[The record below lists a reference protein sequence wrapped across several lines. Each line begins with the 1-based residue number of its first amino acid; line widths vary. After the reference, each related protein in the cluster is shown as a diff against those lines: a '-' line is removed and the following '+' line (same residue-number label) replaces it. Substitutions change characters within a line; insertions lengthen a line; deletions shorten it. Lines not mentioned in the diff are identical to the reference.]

1 MSTALRTL
9 RLSTILAA
17 LTLGISVLLRGL
29 VSIRVA
35 KRFRRARRTVNR
47 AASATAKHYVLAM
60 IDGCKDLAHRLKQP
74 HTGTRGWIGVDL
86 DGTLAEYHGW
96 KGIEHIGSPVPA
108 MLARVKTWLEQG
120 IEVRVFTARV
130 CCPSKRRIAT
140 RAIGDWCERNGLPR
154 LAVTNAKDFQ
164 MIELWDDR
172 AVRVETNVGRR
183 TDERAAARPRRRQRR
198 SSPSA
203 PVPATRLLTAATK
216 AKPKTR
222 RPTGRQRTN
231 WQFGQRP

>member
-47 AASATAKHYVLAM
+47 AASATAKHYVLAI

-96 KGIEHIGSPVPA
+96 KGSEHIGSPLPA

-120 IEVRVFTARV
+120 IEVRVFD
-130 CCPSKRRIAT
+130 
-140 RAIGDWCERNGLPR
+140 RACVLSSQRTENCDAGDWR
-154 LAVTNAKDFQ
+154 LVRAKWPASSRRHQ
-164 MIELWDDR
+164 YQRLSDDR
-172 AVRVETNVGRR
+172 ALG
-183 TDERAAARPRRRQRR
+183 
-198 SSPSA
+198 
-203 PVPATRLLTAATK
+203 
-216 AKPKTR
+216 
-222 RPTGRQRTN
+222 
-231 WQFGQRP
+231 

>member
-9 RLSTILAA
+9 RLSTILAELA
-17 LTLGISVLLRGL
+17 GGISVLLRGL
-29 VSIRVA
+29 VSIRVP
-35 KRFRRARRTVNR
+35 KRFRRTVNR
-47 AASATAKHYVLAM
+47 AASATKHYVLAM
-60 IDGCKDLAHRLKQP
+60 IDGCKDLPHLLRQP

-96 KGIEHIGSPVPA
+96 KGIEYIGSPVPA
-108 MLARVKTWLEQG
+108 MLARVKTWLEQE

-130 CCPSKRRIAT
+130 CCRPSKRRIAT

-172 AVRVETNVGRR
+172 AVRVEINVGRR
-183 TDERAAARPRRRQRR
+183 TDERAAARPRRRHRGTT
-198 SSPSA
+198 PSA
-203 PVPATRLLTAATK
+203 PVPATRLLPAATK
-216 AKPKTR
+216 AKPKTPQTKPHSDGLR
-222 RPTGRQRTN
+222 SC
-231 WQFGQRP
+231 